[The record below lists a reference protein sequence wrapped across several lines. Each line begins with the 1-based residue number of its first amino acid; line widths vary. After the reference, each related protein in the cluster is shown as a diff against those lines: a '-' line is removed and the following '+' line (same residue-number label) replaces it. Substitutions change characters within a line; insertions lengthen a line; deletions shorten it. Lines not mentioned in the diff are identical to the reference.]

1 MLAFVDLQE
10 QLSDEHFTVDDT
22 LTEAA
27 SLNSFRPRDADEATG
42 TAERDGFQCSRMRRA
57 NTDPIPPDAPGVNAG
72 LDLTH
77 YRRVSIDPPLAVISC
92 FGFPPMMD

>member
-10 QLSDEHFTVDDT
+10 QLSDEHFTVDGT

-57 NTDPIPPDAPGVNAG
+57 NTDPIPGRSRHHGYA
-72 LDLTH
+72 LSQRL
-77 YRRVSIDPPLAVISC
+77 RMRV
-92 FGFPPMMD
+92 